1 MYGVEGRYATALFSA
16 ASKQNKLD
24 QVEQELGKV
33 SVSQQKRKLILMLLT
48 LNDEND
54 ALLNIWSQGYVHIT
68 VIYLNSIAGCLNIL
82 FVWFLINNEISDL
95 IIKYW

>member
-1 MYGVEGRYATALFSA
+1 MEGRYATALFSA

-33 SVSQQKRKLILMLLT
+33 SVSQQKRKLFLMLLT

-54 ALLNIWSQGYVHIT
+54 ALLNI
-68 VIYLNSIAGCLNIL
+68 
-82 FVWFLINNEISDL
+82 
-95 IIKYW
+95 

>member
-1 MYGVEGRYATALFSA
+1 MEGRYATALFSA

-33 SVSQQKRKLILMLLT
+33 SVSQQKRKLFLMLLP

-54 ALLNIWSQGYVHIT
+54 PLLNI
-68 VIYLNSIAGCLNIL
+68 
-82 FVWFLINNEISDL
+82 
-95 IIKYW
+95 

>member
-1 MYGVEGRYATALFSA
+1 MEGRYATALFSA

-33 SVSQQKRKLILMLLT
+33 SVSQQKRKLFLMLLP

-54 ALLNIWSQGYVHIT
+54 ALLNIRSHGYVHIT
-68 VIYLNSIAGCLNIL
+68 VI
-82 FVWFLINNEISDL
+82 
-95 IIKYW
+95 

>member
-33 SVSQQKRKLILMLLT
+33 SVSQQKRKLFLMLLT

-54 ALLNIWSQGYVHIT
+54 ALLNI
-68 VIYLNSIAGCLNIL
+68 
-82 FVWFLINNEISDL
+82 
-95 IIKYW
+95 

>member
-33 SVSQQKRKLILMLLT
+33 SVSQQKRKLFLMLLT

-68 VIYLNSIAGCLNIL
+68 VIYLNSVAGCLNIL